1 MPMNIPTHLS
11 NIRQNNKIS
20 LAILGSET
28 TEPNWAQ
35 YGGLYG
41 VHVSQMCNAVG
52 EHGDVIYGTEEA

>member
-52 EHGDVIYGTEEA
+52 EHGDVI